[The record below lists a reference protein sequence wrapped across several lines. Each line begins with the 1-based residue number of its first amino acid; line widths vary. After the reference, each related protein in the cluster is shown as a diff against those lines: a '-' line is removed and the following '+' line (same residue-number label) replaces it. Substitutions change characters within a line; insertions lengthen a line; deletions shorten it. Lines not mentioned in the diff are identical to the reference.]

1 MVALLRRD
9 SLFSE
14 ADQVQSII
22 NRSSNIDVQ
31 SARIRRLPF
40 FRSVLEARYLP
51 KLRQVNY
58 VMNYTIFRQ
67 LTLDE
72 IRNLYAADYKK
83 LTRYEFFTLYR
94 SENDA
99 VKRDT
104 IIRQA
109 LEMYPSFMIAA
120 NDLAADLINRG
131 ESDPQLLEPFAGEKA
146 PLRLTSTTPSHC
158 FRTASSLPPTSVFRT
173 CPRPRSL
180 NCCTL

>member
-1 MVALLRRD
+1 M
-9 SLFSE
+9 
-14 ADQVQSII
+14 
-22 NRSSNIDVQ
+22 
-31 SARIRRLPF
+31 LP
-40 FRSVLEARYLP
+40 
-51 KLRQVNY
+51 
-58 VMNYTIFRQ
+58 I
-67 LTLDE
+67 
-72 IRNLYAADYKK
+72 YKK

-146 PLRLTSTTPSHC
+146 PATVNINHAIALLQNRQFAAADECLSYVPKTEESELLHAISGVLNGRYDENYKTVAATGK
-158 FRTASSLPPTSVFRT
+158 RNELLMMLAMKRNKEALKQIGRASCRERV
-173 CPRPRSL
+173 
-180 NCCTL
+180 